1 MARLDA
7 LDGWE
12 WLASGGGLDPWDG
25 TRWPCLQRC
34 AVGPQ
39 SPTPHPLW
47 FLFLAAS
54 VSWALTIGSPVIT
67 WGTSPLPPLPCPGRS
82 PTPIGTLHT
91 PASQIAPCGNFM
103 LCSDNLVS

>member
-67 WGTSPLPPLPCPGRS
+67 WGTSPPPSSALPWEKPHTHRDPAHAGISDCSLWQ
-82 PTPIGTLHT
+82 LH
-91 PASQIAPCGNFM
+91 A
-103 LCSDNLVS
+103 LL